1 MFLIDNKEDK
11 IPHNQSNTCMGMNIT
26 GNVLLEQ
33 MHLHLLIR
41 NIYND
46 NNS

>member
-1 MFLIDNKEDK
+1 MFLIDNKV
-11 IPHNQSNTCMGMNIT
+11 PHNQSNTSMGMTNT